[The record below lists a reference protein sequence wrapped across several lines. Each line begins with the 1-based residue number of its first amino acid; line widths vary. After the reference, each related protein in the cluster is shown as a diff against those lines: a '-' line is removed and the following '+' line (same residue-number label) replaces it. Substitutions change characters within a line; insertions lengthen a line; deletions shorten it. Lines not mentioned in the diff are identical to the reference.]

1 MGSRND
7 DIGLFGHTIA
17 PANVNANGTHHRDDL
32 TKLLHIVVFGGLL
45 AHRHQLPKLR
55 LVRKEVGGL
64 DQPLEPVNDER
75 ILAPKNV
82 EVLATQ
88 VVQVIFKRRVIEFNG
103 APCTTHG
110 IVKLRRSEEQTSE
123 LQSL

>member
-7 DIGLFGHTIA
+7 DIGVFGHTIV
-17 PANVNANGTHHRDDL
+17 PAKVNANGTHHRDDL

-64 DQPLEPVNDER
+64 DQPLELVMTGTDNFGPPATTAHL
-75 ILAPKNV
+75 LARLWLEKKKEN
-82 EVLATQ
+82 LN
-88 VVQVIFKRRVIEFNG
+88 IEKPN
-103 APCTTHG
+103 T
-110 IVKLRRSEEQTSE
+110 
-123 LQSL
+123 

>member
-7 DIGLFGHTIA
+7 DIGVFGHTIV
-17 PANVNANGTHHRDDL
+17 PAQVNANGTHHRDDL

-75 ILAPKNV
+75 ILPPK
-82 EVLATQ
+82 
-88 VVQVIFKRRVIEFNG
+88 
-103 APCTTHG
+103 
-110 IVKLRRSEEQTSE
+110 RSEEHTYELPSLMRRSYDVFGFNTQTIYT
-123 LQSL
+123 QK

>member
-7 DIGLFGHTIA
+7 DIGVFGHTIV
-17 PANVNANGTHHRDDL
+17 PAKVNANGTHHRDDL

-64 DQPLEPVNDER
+64 DQPLEPVNDKR
-75 ILAPKNV
+75 NLAPKIC
-82 EVLATQ
+82 E
-88 VVQVIFKRRVIEFNG
+88 FYMEGRRVGKEG
-103 APCTTHG
+103 VRTG
-110 IVKLRRSEEQTSE
+110 SSEGS
-123 LQSL
+123 